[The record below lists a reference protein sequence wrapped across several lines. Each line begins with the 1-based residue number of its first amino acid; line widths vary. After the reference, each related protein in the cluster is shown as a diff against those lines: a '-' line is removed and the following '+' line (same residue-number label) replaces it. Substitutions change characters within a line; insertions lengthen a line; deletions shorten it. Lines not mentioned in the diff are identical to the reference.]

1 MKFFVPY
8 AKTSKVAEETYS
20 AILKNIKAT
29 QTDNRIFKLSF
40 YDNNKRIFAEVG
52 KPIVGNNKTGDQ
64 IVIAIVEK
72 FGLYC
77 ICFPTM
83 GVFGG
88 VPVYVDSKPDN
99 AVVEYFD

>member
-1 MKFFVPY
+1 MKFFIPY
-8 AKTSKVAEETYS
+8 AKNDEDAEEVYS
-20 AILKNIKAT
+20 GIIKNNNAI

-72 FGLYC
+72 FGFYC